1 MSKDKYIQADNDP
14 LQASVFV
21 AAQAQVQD
29 NTRKL
34 QGHINA
40 WADHQENIGD
50 ELKELTK
57 INKRAKQL
65 PLGLDRLKL
74 WLTYQLKRRKVRQHI
89 RADLKHVKSLQ
100 IEAEKLGNA
109 RWSRIFK
116 DWHKME
122 QRHLKKL

>member
-1 MSKDKYIQADNDP
+1 MNQDKYIQADNDP

-34 QGHINA
+34 QRRINA
-40 WADHQENIGD
+40 WADHQETIGD
-50 ELKELTK
+50 ELKELTLIMAHLK
-57 INKRAKQL
+57 AL
-65 PLGLDRLKL
+65 PFGLERLKL
-74 WLTYQLKRRKVRQHI
+74 WLTYQLKRHQVKQHI
-89 RADLKHVKSLQ
+89 TDDLKRVERLQ

-116 DWHKME
+116 DWYKME